1 MCDIL
6 TRFKSYF
13 GQRGGDQVP
22 GNVGPA
28 RELSHLCREAMAE
41 PAPVLFDYYT
51 DWDARTDNGHLM
63 TVARYFVSIGMIEA
77 AWNVLQLHLDQT
89 QKKEAATG
97 ARLHKGQPV
106 CGLAILGQELQSNA
120 LVRHHAQLS
129 SAGDIY
135 WEHRDAHLRSGGL
148 APTLMERFESD
159 VQHNRWRETVR
170 AKNATIPTAE
180 PRYLEPF
187 LLMRWFGVAYRD
199 LFLDAGRVVGRQGIP
214 FPDVL
219 FEMVEDP
226 KSSQRGKLFEAA
238 SALLFSATPGFE
250 VRSAR
255 KTSNGDEQIDFVV
268 RYERDPLTVLPLVP
282 GPGLI
287 ECKSSEGKISVNEL
301 RDFGCKCQFHHVNFG
316 ILVAKANITGSNGD
330 IFSDPQYSELV
341 RRRFLADGLTILVL
355 DLSNLRCRA
364 RQMRCLQEPLAE
376 DHDFLVFGPIDGAP
390 PD

>member
-1 MCDIL
+1 
-6 TRFKSYF
+6 
-13 GQRGGDQVP
+13 
-22 GNVGPA
+22 
-28 RELSHLCREAMAE
+28 MAE

-51 DWDARTDNGHLM
+51 DWDARTDNEQLLN
-63 TVARYFVSIGMIEA
+63 VARYFASIGMIEA
-77 AWNVLQLHLDQT
+77 AWNMLQLHADQT
-89 QKKEAATG
+89 QKKEAATEK
-97 ARLHKGQPV
+97 RLHKGHPI
-106 CGLAILGQELQSNA
+106 CGLAILGQVLQSNA

-159 VQHNRWRETVR
+159 VQHNDWRAKVR
-170 AKNATIPTAE
+170 AKNVTIPTDE

-187 LLMRWFGVAYRD
+187 LLMRWFGAAYWD
-199 LFLDAGRVVGRQGIP
+199 LFLNAGRVVGRQGMP

-219 FEMVEDP
+219 LEMVKDP
-226 KSSQRGKLFEAA
+226 QSNQRGKLFEAA
-238 SALLFSATPGFE
+238 AALLFSATPGFE

-268 RYERDPLTVLPLVP
+268 RYEHDPLTVLPLAP
-282 GPGLI
+282 GPGLV
-287 ECKSSEGKISVNEL
+287 ECKSSGETISVNEL

-316 ILVAKANITGSNGD
+316 ILVAKANITGSNAN

-341 RRRFLADGLTILVL
+341 RRRFLAAGLTILVL
-355 DLSNLRCRA
+355 DLSHLRDRA
-364 RQMRCLQEPLAE
+364 RQMRCLQEPLAQ